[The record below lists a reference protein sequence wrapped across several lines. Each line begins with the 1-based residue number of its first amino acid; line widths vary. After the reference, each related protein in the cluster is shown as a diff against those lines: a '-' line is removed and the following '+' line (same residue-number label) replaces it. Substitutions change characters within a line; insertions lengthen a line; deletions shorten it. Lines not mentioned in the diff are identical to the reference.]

1 MISNNGQGASYDGP
15 AIVAHGLRKLYG
27 THEAV
32 KGVNLLV
39 QPGEIVGFLGPN
51 GAGKTTTL
59 KMLTGL
65 LKPTA
70 GTASIVGHDI
80 PKETIAAKAAFGYVP
95 DTPNLYGKLN
105 GWEFLPFMSRLY
117 RVPKDQAERRANELL
132 KIF

>member
-1 MISNNGQGASYDGP
+1 MITNNGRGASYDAYNGP

-32 KGVNLLV
+32 KRVDLLV

-70 GTASIVGHDI
+70 GSAAIAGHDI
-80 PKETIAAKAAFGYVP
+80 QTDSLAAKAQFGYVP

-105 GWEFLPFMSRLY
+105 AWEFLRFIGRLY
-117 RVPKDQAERRANELL
+117 
-132 KIF
+132 